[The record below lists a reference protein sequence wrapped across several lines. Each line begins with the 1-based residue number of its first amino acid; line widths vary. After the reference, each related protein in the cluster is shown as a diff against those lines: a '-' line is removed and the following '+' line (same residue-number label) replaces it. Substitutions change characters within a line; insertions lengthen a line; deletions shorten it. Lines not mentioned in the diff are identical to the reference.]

1 MRRTKC
7 SHSTQKNQPSL
18 SVCPSYSPHSLVILT
33 LLSRPVRPPSIS
45 SLSSRASPPTFEFE
59 STALNKKLI
68 LNVIAA
74 PRNWLS
80 NGRIQ
85 KLVLA
90 ARFLRGPQCYVYS
103 VSSYLLHA
111 SFSLSRWWGC
121 AVLHRYIRHAIR
133 IAISKLSLHNLLFI
147 E

>member
-1 MRRTKC
+1 MRRRKC

-18 SVCPSYSPHSLVILT
+18 SVCPSYSPHSLLILT
-33 LLSRPVRPPSIS
+33 LLSRPVRPPLIS
-45 SLSSRASPPTFEFE
+45 SLLSSSLLLFEFE
-59 STALNKKLI
+59 STAPKKNII
-68 LNVIAA
+68 LKGIVA
-74 PRNWLS
+74 PRNWPS
-80 NGRIQ
+80 NRRKQ
-85 KLVLA
+85 EVWVA
-90 ARFLRGPQCYVYS
+90 ARFREGQCVYS